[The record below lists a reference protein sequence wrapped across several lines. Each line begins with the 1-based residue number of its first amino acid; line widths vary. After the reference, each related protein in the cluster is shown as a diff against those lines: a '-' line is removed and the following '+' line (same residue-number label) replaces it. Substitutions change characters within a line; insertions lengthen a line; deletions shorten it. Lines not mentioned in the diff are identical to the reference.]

1 MQNTGESTPQST
13 NSTAPVAF
21 ARRLTHRA
29 PVARNIMHG
38 ARDKPFTH
46 LQDSHFKMPIRAR
59 RRGNNIDVE
68 SVPHQHMTTPKAV
81 HADSAVGKGVGM
93 ESKESALGT
102 PSRKKAMTTESTR
115 SNGNVAVSTR
125 STRNVTNVSKSG
137 KLKRSND
144 FQKMLNE
151 ICSLDVRDLQVVEL
165 PISRPSTNG
174 LEPYSAPHRT
184 SVSIPL
190 TMLQTG
196 SGSQENKAALPS
208 GWRELVS
215 TTTGQLYYGNLNHGE
230 SSWERPSEV
239 AVVASHVQAIHMPV
253 VRCTAETH
261 EAAGTIVQWEAG
273 QDIQDSIVQ
282 WQADS
287 HLQISPEIQ
296 DWERVP
302 EMMRLHL
309 HDESIRLDLKCRHD
323 TLRLDLKASLP
334 VAPAG
339 SHDAIVMDLQPE
351 SDKTFEHMTLEHQ
364 HEAPQVAVTLDPDA
378 LAPHQRVAASGAA
391 AARASILHVAAT
403 ALCLGVCSLVLG
415 LERRWRQTKRFTH
428 FDICAAG
435 PPLAE
440 WSVAMST
447 GVLLLA
453 ILVHL
458 VVLPRLRGDSSCTSP
473 ATTAWV
479 YWRVGLVALALID
492 LSLFLLG
499 NVWVLHTY
507 AASGVGC
514 STSWTTAHL
523 GYATAVVLMIC
534 IYLELIAYA
543 LALALVI
550 RCMYH
555 ATYHSTS
562 RASQL
567 QEDNPDSTNPANL
580 SLGAAGTS
588 LHARTHT
595 HTHILPDKRHAQ

>member
-1 MQNTGESTPQST
+1 
-13 NSTAPVAF
+13 
-21 ARRLTHRA
+21 
-29 PVARNIMHG
+29 
-38 ARDKPFTH
+38 
-46 LQDSHFKMPIRAR
+46 
-59 RRGNNIDVE
+59 
-68 SVPHQHMTTPKAV
+68 MTTPEAV

-174 LEPYSAPHRT
+174 LEPYSAPHRA

-190 TMLQTG
+190 TILQTG
-196 SGSQENKAALPS
+196 SGSQENKAAQPS

-215 TTTGQLYYGNLNHGE
+215 TTTGQVYYGNLMNGE
-230 SSWERPSEV
+230 SSWERPSEA
-239 AVVASHVQAIHMPV
+239 AVVASHVEATHMPV
-253 VRCTAETH
+253 GCGTAETH

-273 QDIQDSIVQ
+273 QDTQDSIVQ
-282 WQADS
+282 RQADS
-287 HLQISPEIQ
+287 HVQICPEIQ
-296 DWERVP
+296 EWERVP
-302 EMMRLHL
+302 EMMRLYV
-309 HDESIRLDLKCRHD
+309 HDESIRLDLECRHD
-323 TLRLDLKASLP
+323 NLRLDLKASLP

-339 SHDAIVMDLQPE
+339 SHDAIVMDMQPE
-351 SDKTFEHMTLEHQ
+351 SDKTFEHMKTLEDKTFEHMSLEHQ
-364 HEAPQVAVTLDPDA
+364 QEAPQVAVTLDPET
-378 LAPHQRVAASGAA
+378 LAPHQRVAAAGAA
-391 AARASILHVAAT
+391 AARASIFHVAAT

-440 WSVAMST
+440 WGVAMST

-458 VVLPRLRGDSSCTSP
+458 VVLPRLRGDGSCTSL

-543 LALALVI
+543 LALVLVI
-550 RCMYH
+550 RCMHH

-595 HTHILPDKRHAQ
+595 HTHTHTS